1 MVPTIEIIT
10 SHTNT
15 DMDALASMVAAQKI
29 YPDAIM
35 VFPGPLLKNVAAFM
49 ALHKD
54 TLNVRTAKDIDW
66 DLVKRIIL
74 VDTKRAARLD
84 RLADLLQKPGMEI
97 HIYDHH
103 PHSEDDVGG
112 NIEVVEMVGAA
123 VTLLIEKI
131 IKRGI
136 AITPMEATVFALGIY
151 EDTGSLVFP
160 STTARD
166 AAAVAFLLEQG
177 ANLAVVAEFLERPL
191 STKQRTLLKDLLVS
205 AEHYEINGIKIL
217 LAKGN
222 VDEFVAGLDLLTH
235 KLVDFAHLDGVFT
248 VVEMDDRVYIVARSS
263 IPELSARE
271 ILADFGGGGHPA
283 AASAII
289 RKARVDEVA
298 DLLLQAIHSKIKQ
311 PVRVAA
317 IMSSPVKTITPE
329 TIIEEAG
336 RLMLRYGHSGLP
348 VVRGE
353 QVVGV
358 ISRRDVEKAIH
369 HGLGHA
375 PAKGFMT
382 SNMITVSHADP
393 VSVAREL
400 MIRHDIGRLPVLK
413 EGKLVG
419 IVSRTDVLRTLH
431 GQVQVRHKKVY
442 RDGPATNK
450 QHKNIRGLMCRGLVP
465 EYMEILEHAGQIASS
480 MGYKIYAA
488 GGIVRDLL
496 LGMECSDIDLVV
508 EGDAIELAKSLGEK
522 LGGRVRVHPK
532 FFTATVRFPQGRQVD
547 VATARVEFYQYPAAM
562 PQIEASSLHQDL
574 YRRDFTV
581 NAMAVSL
588 NSDDFGDIVDFFGG
602 REDLEQ
608 GLLRVL
614 HNLSF
619 VEDPTRILRGVRFE
633 KRYSIVFEPQTLKLI
648 REAVHNNMLARVS
661 KERVWEDLRY
671 ILLEPRP
678 GAVLSRLEELQL
690 WDSIFA
696 GVTYERIKD
705 VLDDIHCSIELVR
718 SWDVAEPDLPWMVY
732 FIAVLHRS
740 NWETAQGI
748 CMQYSLNKRQMEKV
762 MAALNEWN
770 HAVAGLEDPADLST
784 SELARRVIAL
794 PRESYPLVLCYLPHP
809 AARQRFRR
817 VLTAIYYDQPSING
831 RDLRELGF
839 KPGPIFKKALDAVWQ
854 ARLDGIVHTR
864 EEELSYV
871 KEYLSGYERA
881 IDSV

>member
-1 MVPTIEIIT
+1 MEIIT

-29 YPDAIM
+29 YPGAVM
-35 VFPGPLLKNVAAFM
+35 VFPGPLLKNVEEFM

-54 TLNVRTAKDIDW
+54 TLNVRTVKDIDR

-74 VDTKRAARLD
+74 VDTKTAGRLD
-84 RLADLLQKPGMEI
+84 RLAGLLEKPGIEI

-103 PHSEDDVGG
+103 PRGEGDATGKL
-112 NIEVVEMVGAA
+112 EVVEMVGATT
-123 VTLLIEKI
+123 TLLVEKMRELNI
-131 IKRGI
+131 F
-136 AITPMEATVFALGIY
+136 ITPMEATVFSLGIY

-166 AAAVAFLLEQG
+166 AGAVAYLLEQG

-191 STKQRTLLKDLLVS
+191 SARQRALLKALLVS
-205 AEHYEINGIKIL
+205 AEQYEINGVNIL
-217 LAKGN
+217 IAKGN
-222 VDEFVAGLDLLTH
+222 VDEFVGGLDLLTH
-235 KLVDFAHLDGVFT
+235 KLVDFAHLDAVFT
-248 VVEMDDRVYIVARSS
+248 VVEMDDRVHIVARSS
-263 IPELSARE
+263 IAELSVKE
-271 ILADFGGGGHPA
+271 VLEGLGGGGHPA

-289 RKARVDEVA
+289 KKAKVDEVA
-298 DLLLQAIHSKIKQ
+298 ELLLEAIRSK
-311 PVRVAA
+311 VRPPATAA
-317 IMSSPVKTITPE
+317 EIMSSPVKTITPE

-336 RLMLRYGHSGLP
+336 RLMLRYGHTGLP

-358 ISRRDVEKAIH
+358 ISRRDVEKATH

-382 SNMITVSHADP
+382 SNMITVSPATP
-393 VSVAREL
+393 VSLVREL

-431 GQVQVRHKKVY
+431 GEVQARHKKVC
-442 RDGPATNK
+442 GGSNAGHSHT
-450 QHKNIRGLMCRGLVP
+450 NIRELMRRGLAP
-465 EYMEILEHAGQIASS
+465 EYMEIMEHAGKIASS

-496 LGMECSDIDLVV
+496 LGMDCSDIDLVV
-508 EGDAIELAKSLGEK
+508 EGDGIELARNLGRD

-532 FFTATVRFPQGRQVD
+532 FFTATVHFSPGRQVD

-574 YRRDFTV
+574 YRRDFTI

-588 NSDDFGDIVDFFGG
+588 NSDDFGDIVDYFGG
-602 REDLEQ
+602 REDLRE

-619 VEDPTRILRGVRFE
+619 VEDPTRILRGIRFE
-633 KRYSIVFEPQTLKLI
+633 KRYSITLEPQTLKLVN
-648 REAVHNNMLARVS
+648 EAVCNNMLARVS
-661 KERVWEDLRY
+661 KERVWEELKY

-678 GAVLSRLEELQL
+678 SAVLSRLEELQL

-696 GVTYERIKD
+696 DVDYEKIKD
-705 VLDDIHCSIELVR
+705 ALNDIHCSIKALR
-718 SWDVAEPDLPWMVY
+718 SWDMAEPDEPWMVY
-732 FIAVLHRS
+732 FIAALHRT
-740 NWETAQGI
+740 NWETALAI
-748 CMQYSLNKRQMEKV
+748 STQYNLNKRQVEKV
-762 MAALNEWN
+762 AAALNEWER
-770 HAVAGLEDPADLST
+770 AVEGLENPADLST
-784 SELARRVIAL
+784 SELARRVMAV
-794 PRESYPLVLCYLPHP
+794 PRESYPLILTYLPNNT
-809 AARQRFRR
+809 ARRRFRQ
-817 VLTAIYYDQPSING
+817 VLTAICYDKPSING
-831 RDLRELGF
+831 KDLRKLGF
-839 KPGPIFKKALDAVWQ
+839 KPGPAFKKALDAVWQ
-854 ARLDGIVHTR
+854 ARLDGVVRTR

-871 KEYLSGYERA
+871 KEFFSGYEGA